1 MTAQEK
7 LIVALDFKTATEAE
21 KMILIL
27 GEHISFYKVG
37 LELFLNTGGT
47 ILEFLA
53 THNKRIFLDLKFHDI
68 PNTTA
73 AASRFAASLNS
84 VSMFNIHASGGTQ
97 MIKESMSVKRS
108 DQILL
113 AVTILTSLD
122 DQDISTN
129 FQSPL
134 TASELALN
142 LAKQSKL
149 AGANGVVCSALEAQA
164 IKAQCGNDFVTVCP
178 GIRFNDSNTGDQK
191 RVLGPKEA
199 IQNGADYL
207 VIGRP
212 ITADPSPK
220 NAALRMLAEI
230 SKA

>member
-1 MTAQEK
+1 MTAQER
-7 LIVALDFKTATEAE
+7 LIVALDFQTAKEAE
-21 KMILIL
+21 QMVLTL
-27 GEHISFYKVG
+27 GEHVSFYKVG
-37 LELFLNTGGT
+37 LELFLNTGGS

-53 THNKRIFLDLKFHDI
+53 SQNKRIFLDLKFHDI

-73 AASRFAASLNS
+73 AAARFAASLDS
-84 VSMFNIHASGGTQ
+84 VSMFNLHASGGTQ
-97 MIKESMSVKRS
+97 MIKDSMAVKRA

-113 AVTILTSLD
+113 AVTVLTSLD
-122 DQDISTN
+122 DGDITAN

-142 LAKQSKL
+142 LAKNSKL
-149 AGANGVVCSALEAQA
+149 AGANGVVCSALEAQT
-164 IKAQCGNDFVTVCP
+164 IKKHCGEDFITVCP
-178 GIRFNDSNTGDQK
+178 GIRFNDSQVGDQK

-220 NAALRMLAEI
+220 DAALRMLEEI